1 MSETKPGYRTGAPR
15 DDDDGTRRLSLA
27 ERIEHTPWRPGFP
40 EPETVDEARVALA
53 RCNRIA
59 GGTLME
65 LIASA
70 GALRHRPERGHL
82 APPPRPDAPHRPV
95 SDELV
100 RAQHQKLRS
109 RVRVAVARSRVLRRW
124 IAERTGGTEAD
135 PLAVLPATSPD
146 ELLAELV
153 DALLAARQDDAPP
166 EVRRQGDAVL
176 RRAVA
181 HVKDYRRLLATHA
194 EVWEAEPPAKGT

>member
-1 MSETKPGYRTGAPR
+1 MTETKTRYRTRAPEE
-15 DDDDGTRRLSLA
+15 DDGTRRLSLA
-27 ERIEHTPWRPGFP
+27 ERVERDPWQPGFP
-40 EPETVDEARVALA
+40 EPKTLEEARISLA

-82 APPPRPDAPHRPV
+82 APRPRPDAPNRPV

-100 RAQHQKLRS
+100 REHHQKLRS

-124 IAERTGGTEAD
+124 LAERTGGAEAD

-153 DALLAARQDDAPP
+153 DTLLAARQADASP
-166 EVRRQGDAVL
+166 EVRRQGAAVL

-181 HVKDYRRLLATHA
+181 HVKDYRHLLATHA
-194 EVWEAEPPAKGT
+194 EEWEPKPPTKGT